1 MMARERRLVFGEVA
15 DLYDRA
21 RPSYP
26 PALIDELIE
35 YADVAPPARI
45 LEVGAGTGKATK
57 MFAERGL
64 GVLALEPD
72 PAMAALARRTCA
84 QYERVGVEQV
94 EFERWPSDGAAFPL
108 LACAQA
114 WHWIEPS
121 ARYVKARQALLD
133 DGTLAVFWSHPEWQ
147 LSPLREELR
156 DAYARAGAEMI
167 AYGPMH
173 PDTEVPALVADWDAE
188 IDAAAG
194 FSRPATRSYRWS
206 RDYSTAD
213 YLALLQT
220 HSDHVILPPA
230 AQAAV
235 LEAVGAAIEGAG
247 GAIRISYLTRLYLA
261 TAR

>member
-1 MMARERRLVFGEVA
+1 MARERRLVFGEVA

-35 YADVAPPARI
+35 YAALAPPARI
-45 LEVGAGTGKATK
+45 LEIGAGTGKATK

-84 QYERVGVEQV
+84 QYERVSVEQV
-94 EFERWPSDGAAFPL
+94 EFERRAGDGTVFPL
-108 LACAQA
+108 VACAQA

-121 ARYVKARQALLD
+121 TRFVKAREALVD

-147 LSPLREELR
+147 LCPLREQLR
-156 DAYARAGAEMI
+156 GAYQRAGVETS

-173 PDTEVPALVADWDAE
+173 PDIEVPALVADWSAE
-188 IDAAAG
+188 IGAARG
-194 FSRPATRSYRWS
+194 FGQPATRSYRWS
-206 RDYSTAD
+206 RDYPTAD

-230 AQAAV
+230 SRAAV
-235 LEAVGAAIEGAG
+235 LEAVGDAIDEAG
-247 GAIRISYLTRLYLA
+247 GAIRMSYLTQLCLA